1 VAGVYQSLIVGNQLA
16 IKSLSTLVRK
26 RLGVGPIWLA
36 RRKESREKTPGGR
49 ADAAQTL
56 ELLITV
62 VRETI
67 IHAKV
72 KKYNRK

>member
-16 IKSLSTLVRK
+16 IKSLSLLWWERGSALGQFGW
-26 RLGVGPIWLA
+26 LGVKSPA
-36 RRKESREKTPGGR
+36 RKPLGR

-56 ELLITV
+56 ELLLTV

-72 KKYNRK
+72 KKYIRK